1 MVMNE
6 TERVKNLLEKGDFSE
21 NTYTFS
27 SEIRLLIRYFM
38 SQGET
43 IVEEILEKVMDVLE
57 NNIPNFNGWYWEEII
72 EGKIKQELRNETNI
86 TEINEVFITKNELEE
101 ILSLKTAGQRKLLFT
116 CLIYNRYLYLIDP
129 NTEKEKMFGTTIKR
143 TKEILKSANV
153 NSMITKKQHLI
164 FYELIKL
171 GKLRDSESWTSLGKC
186 VPFLERNPKEEDK
199 VIFVHTFE
207 DLGNFIEETIAPELK
222 ARQERKQEEERLAKE
237 EKKKERERKQEE
249 KRLAKEE
256 KEKEKA
262 RKQEEKR
269 LADEKKEKEKLANG
283 YKICGCCGKTFKPKN
298 NRQQYCNTCKK
309 EKEKERKREWKT
321 KQSSNLE
328 EK

>member
-164 FYELIKL
+164 FHELIKS
-171 GKLRDSESWTSLGKC
+171 GKLKNREGWGCLGLR
-186 VPFLERNPKEEDK
+186 VTFLERNPKEEDK

-222 ARQERKQEEERLAKE
+222 ARQERKQEEERLAREE
-237 EKKKERERKQEE
+237 EKARKKEE
-249 KRLAKEE
+249 KRLANEKKKEE
-256 KEKEKA
+256 E
-262 RKQEEKR
+262 R
-269 LADEKKEKEKLANG
+269 LAKEKEKLAKG
-283 YKICGCCGKTFKPKN
+283 YKKCGCCGKTFKPTGKN
-298 NRQQYCNTCKK
+298 SKYCNTCKK
-309 EKEKERKREWKT
+309 EKEKEKTRQRVAKTRKNSKM
-321 KQSSNLE
+321 
-328 EK
+328 